1 MVYHRILNVV
11 LCAIVVGILVTKSC
25 PALCNPMDYSPP
37 GSSVHRISQARIL
50 GCHFL
55 LWVLQQRESSPHWPH
70 LEKARVQQGRPSASK
85 RKKKIDI
92 SKAPAPI
99 QPIMVIYTVTNH
111 LVYEINLF
119 SLLAFVLYIF

>member
-55 LWVLQQRESSPHWPH
+55 LWGIFLTQESNPDLQHCRQILYLLSHQGSP
-70 LEKARVQQGRPSASK
+70 
-85 RKKKIDI
+85 
-92 SKAPAPI
+92 
-99 QPIMVIYTVTNH
+99 
-111 LVYEINLF
+111 
-119 SLLAFVLYIF
+119 